1 MKVVQNVSGE
11 DAIVG
16 NAGKSKCHLDKISPN
31 LFLLF
36 TALKVFFILGHKY
49 LFLNRLASLLGRLHL
64 IPSKYKMTNTA
75 KELYLV
81 DSLCPCIEN
90 RHCGLD

>member
-16 NAGKSKCHLDKISPN
+16 NAGESKCHLDKISPN

-36 TALKVFFILGHKY
+36 TALKVFSILGHKY
-49 LFLNRLASLLGRLHL
+49 LFMNRLASLLGRLHL
-64 IPSKYKMTNTA
+64 IPSKYKMT
-75 KELYLV
+75 KG
-81 DSLCPCIEN
+81 S
-90 RHCGLD
+90 RHERKVQFF